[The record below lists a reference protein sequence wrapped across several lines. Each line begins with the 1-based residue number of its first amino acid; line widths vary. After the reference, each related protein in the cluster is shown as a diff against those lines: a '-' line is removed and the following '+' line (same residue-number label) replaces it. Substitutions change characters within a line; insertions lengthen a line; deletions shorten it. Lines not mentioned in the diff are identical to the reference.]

1 MTWLRILLVAT
12 VVAASGP
19 AFAAPAVAGD
29 VRMKDM
35 GRFLGWRDNA
45 LVGVGVV
52 TGLSGTGD
60 SPRNEAAQQSLRNVL
75 ARLGLTLSPEQIQS
89 RNVAVVTVTATL
101 PPTANVGD
109 RMDVTVTSIGDARSL
124 AGGTLL
130 MTPLSGPD
138 QKEYGLAQGSLLVG
152 GYRFDANLNLQ
163 QRNFPTSG
171 QIPGGATVEVSV
183 RSEVVGPQ
191 GTLTYVLNEPDFT
204 TIARAADSV
213 DGLLGPGSARI
224 LGADSLVIV
233 SPKLAADPFRT
244 IASVENVRV
253 TPDGLARVVINE
265 RTGTVVA
272 GADVQISSVVISKG
286 DIRVSVTVENSASQP
301 SVYGLAGGDVRSL
314 VVANTKLAVTKP
326 KEDTVVR
333 FPNTTVG
340 DLVEAL
346 RAVDVDTRGLIS
358 ILQAIEA
365 AGALHADIVVQ

>member
-1 MTWLRILLVAT
+1 MAWLRILLI
-12 VVAASGP
+12 AALLGAAGP
-19 AFAAPAVAGD
+19 SFAGE
-29 VRMKDM
+29 VRIKDM

-45 LVGVGVV
+45 LVGYGVV

-60 SPRNEAAQQSLRNVL
+60 SPRNEATQQTLKNIM
-75 ARLGLTLSPEQIQS
+75 ANLGLTLSPEQIQS
-89 RNVAVVTVTATL
+89 RNAALVMVTATL

-109 RMDVTVTSIGDARSL
+109 RIDITVTSMGDARSL

-130 MTPLSGPD
+130 LTSLEGPD
-138 QKEYGLAQGSLLVG
+138 RKVYGLAQGSLLVG
-152 GYRFDANLNLQ
+152 GFRFDANLNQQ

-171 QIPGGATVEVSV
+171 LVPGGATVEVAV

-191 GTLTYVLNEPDFT
+191 GSLTFVLNEPDFT
-204 TIARAADSV
+204 TIARVADSV
-213 DGLLGPGSARI
+213 DGLLGPGSSRI

-253 TPDGLARVVINE
+253 TPDGLARVVVNE
-265 RTGTVVA
+265 RTGTVVS

-286 DIRVSVTVENSASQP
+286 DIRVSVSVENTASQP
-301 SVYGLAGGDVRSL
+301 SVYGLAGNDVRSL
-314 VVANTKLAVTKP
+314 VVANTKLSVTKP
-326 KEDTVVR
+326 REDSVVR

-358 ILQAIEA
+358 ILQAIQA